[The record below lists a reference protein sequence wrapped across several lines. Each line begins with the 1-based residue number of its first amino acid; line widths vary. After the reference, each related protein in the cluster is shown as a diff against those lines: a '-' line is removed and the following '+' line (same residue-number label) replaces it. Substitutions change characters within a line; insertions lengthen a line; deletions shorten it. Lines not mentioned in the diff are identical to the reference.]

1 MKKPRALLRE
11 IHDRLYAVY
20 GELTCPLAHGTP
32 FQLLAAVM
40 LSAQCRDDRVN
51 EVTVELFRRWP
62 DAAAMAKADPDDVA
76 RIIQPCGL
84 FRAKSRNLTACAAQL
99 VRDHGGEVP
108 RTMEELSALPGVG
121 RKSANVILGN
131 AFGLPGFPVDTHVNR
146 VLNRLGL
153 AATDVP
159 EKIERAV
166 NAAVDPAKW
175 CNFSHVLIFH
185 GRDIC
190 HARSPECGACPLA
203 RLCAFRKISG

>member
-1 MKKPRALLRE
+1 LKKTGF
-11 IHDRLYAVY
+11 DRVYDLLYAKY
-20 GELTCPLAHGTP
+20 GECSCPLKHDTP

-51 EVTVELFRRWP
+51 LVTPELFRRWP
-62 DAAAMAKADPDDVA
+62 DAAAMAKADPDAVA
-76 RIIQPCGL
+76 EVIQSLGL
-84 FRAKSRNLTACAAQL
+84 YRAKSRNLVACAQVL
-99 VRDHGGEVP
+99 TRDFHGEVP

-153 AATDVP
+153 VATDVP

-166 NAAVDPAKW
+166 NDVVAPAKW
-175 CNFSHVLIFH
+175 CNFSHILIFH

-190 HARSPECGACPLA
+190 HARKPDCEACPLA
-203 RLCAFRKISG
+203 RLCKCGKAHHA